1 MAARAM
7 ADRWVATLVEFD
19 VPYFHMVECAHGNGI
34 FAGIDKERRI
44 DLVTKLIGLI
54 KQFTLYG
61 FSALVHASQ
70 FKVSVE
76 RPDAYVACAEM
87 CTAGLLSFL
96 EVAKIE
102 GDIAYFFE
110 SGHNSQG
117 LAYKHIAKRVE
128 KESSSVTFGEKTK
141 VPLLQAAD
149 LLAWQSTKYVKDR
162 MSNKRPMRRDFASL
176 MEHPHSLVYMHMDNE
191 NGLQLV
197 FEDWPLSRRAQ
208 TTAALTMHTN
218 GAIDYACEDEDP
230 TPIVVLD
237 APLGWREGAGK
248 LIQVYFNG
256 MGGKKL
262 ALAFDESRLRLAI
275 MALNQALESQGKSE
289 GEEG

>member
-1 MAARAM
+1 M
-7 ADRWVATLVEFD
+7 ADQWVATLVEFG

-34 FAGIDKERRI
+34 FAGIDKELRI
-44 DLVTKLIGLI
+44 ELVTKLIALI

-61 FSALVHASQ
+61 FSAFVHASQ
-70 FKVSVE
+70 FKASVE

-87 CTAGLLSFL
+87 CATGLLSFVQL
-96 EVAKIE
+96 RKIE
-102 GDIAYFFE
+102 GGIAYFFE

-128 KESSSVTFGEKTK
+128 KESSSVTFSEKTK

-149 LLAWQSTKYVKDR
+149 LLAWQSTKYIKDR
-162 MSNKRPMRRDFASL
+162 ISKQRAMRRDFASL
-176 MEHPHSLVYMHMDNE
+176 LEHPHSLVFMHMDNE
-191 NGLQLV
+191 GSPQLI

-208 TTAALTMHTN
+208 TTATLTMHTD
-218 GAIDYACEDEDP
+218 GAIDYACEDEDS

-237 APLGWREGAGK
+237 VPLGWREGAGK

-262 ALAFDESRLRLAI
+262 ALAFDEDRLRLAI
-275 MALNQALESQGKSE
+275 MALNQALESKGKP
-289 GEEG
+289 EEKGG